1 MVAIL
6 LTKIICIPR
15 GIPVAD
21 TVSVP
26 VHVVVIGIDIVEPEV
41 EMVDT

>member
-1 MVAIL
+1 MG
-6 LTKIICIPR
+6 K
-15 GIPVAD
+15 PVEV

-26 VHVVVIGIDIVEPEV
+26 EHVVVNGIDIVEPEV